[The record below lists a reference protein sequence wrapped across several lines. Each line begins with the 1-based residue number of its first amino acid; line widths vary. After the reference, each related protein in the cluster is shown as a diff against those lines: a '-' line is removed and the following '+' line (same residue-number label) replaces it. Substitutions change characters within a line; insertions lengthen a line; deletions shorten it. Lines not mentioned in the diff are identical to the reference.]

1 MRLDQPGFLTEA
13 AFGDWLA
20 SKDPGETVGIAE
32 QAHAC
37 PLACFMRAVD
47 ADDWVITGEAA
58 YRESVVTSLYAEN
71 MTGVLTR
78 HNVEPWVSD
87 FIQAIDGVDDPNI
100 GPVTSEQAL
109 LTLLFQVDHSY
120 VVNRKEEEL

>member
-1 MRLDQPGFLTEA
+1 MRLDQPGFLTLR
-13 AFGDWLA
+13 AFADWLA
-20 SKDPGETVGIAE
+20 SKDPGETVGIGE

-47 ADDWVITGEAA
+47 AHDWVITGEEA

-100 GPVTSEQAL
+100 TGPVTAEQAL
-109 LTLLFQVDHSY
+109 LILRS
-120 VVNRKEEEL
+120 